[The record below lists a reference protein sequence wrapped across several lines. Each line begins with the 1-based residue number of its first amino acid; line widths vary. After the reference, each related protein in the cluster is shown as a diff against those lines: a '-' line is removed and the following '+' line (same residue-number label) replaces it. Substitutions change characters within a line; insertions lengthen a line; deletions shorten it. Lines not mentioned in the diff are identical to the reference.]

1 MYKNLMN
8 IDILRDK
15 LTPKQI
21 KFCVTFVQEGDT
33 KTATECAIAAGYSE
47 KRARIEASEL
57 RKHPG
62 CTEYIREL
70 RNQEE
75 KKYEINLHKHLKRL
89 DQLSRGAEEK
99 GNWNAAVTA
108 EKSRGQVGGLY
119 IDRKEIMHGSI
130 DQLNREEVDKLLKD
144 MDKKLSIEGSFEEIN
159 DNKTRD
165 EILEKNQE

>member
-1 MYKNLMN
+1 MELEQ
-8 IDILRDK
+8 LRDK
-15 LTPKQI
+15 LTPKQA
-21 KFCVTFVQEGDT
+21 KFCLLFVQEGDT
-33 KTATECAIAAGYSE
+33 KTATECAILAGYSE

-62 CTEYIREL
+62 CTEYIRKL

-130 DQLNREEVDKLLKD
+130 DQLNREEVDKLLRD
-144 MDKKLSIEGSFEEIN
+144 MDKKLSIEGSYREVD
-159 DNKTRD
+159 DNETGD
-165 EILEKNQE
+165 EILEKNQR

>member
-1 MYKNLMN
+1 MELEQ
-8 IDILRDK
+8 LRDK
-15 LTPKQI
+15 LTPKQA
-21 KFCVTFVQEGDT
+21 KFCLLFVQEGDT
-33 KTATECAIAAGYSE
+33 KTATECAILAGYSE

-130 DQLNREEVDKLLKD
+130 DQLNREEVDKLLRD
-144 MDKKLSIEGSFEEIN
+144 MDKKLSIEGSYREVD
-159 DNKTRD
+159 DNKTGD
-165 EILEKNQE
+165 EILEKNQR

>member
-1 MYKNLMN
+1 MELEQ
-8 IDILRDK
+8 LRDK
-15 LTPKQI
+15 LTPKQA
-21 KFCVTFVQEGDT
+21 KFCLLFVQEGDT
-33 KTATECAIAAGYSE
+33 KTATECAILAGYSE

-130 DQLNREEVDKLLKD
+130 DQLNREEVDKLLRD
-144 MDKKLSIEGSFEEIN
+144 MDKKLSIEGSYSEVN
-159 DNKTRD
+159 DNETGD
-165 EILEKNQE
+165 EILEKNQS

>member
-1 MYKNLMN
+1 MELEQ
-8 IDILRDK
+8 LRDK
-15 LTPKQI
+15 LTPKQA
-21 KFCVTFVQEGDT
+21 KFCLLFVQEGDT
-33 KTATECAIAAGYSE
+33 KTATECAILAGYSE

-130 DQLNREEVDKLLKD
+130 DQLNREEVDKLLRD
-144 MDKKLSIEGSFEEIN
+144 MDKRLSIEGSYSEVN
-159 DNKTRD
+159 DNETGD
-165 EILEKNQE
+165 EILEKNQR

>member
-1 MYKNLMN
+1 MELEQ
-8 IDILRDK
+8 LRDK
-15 LTPKQI
+15 LTPKQA
-21 KFCVTFVQEGDT
+21 KFCLLFVQEGDT
-33 KTATECAIAAGYSE
+33 KTATECAILAGYSE

-130 DQLNREEVDKLLKD
+130 DQLNREEVDKLLRD
-144 MDKKLSIEGSFEEIN
+144 MDKKLSIEGSYREVDDNETGAEIM
-159 DNKTRD
+159 
-165 EILEKNQE
+165 EKNQR

>member
-1 MYKNLMN
+1 MELEQ
-8 IDILRDK
+8 LRDK
-15 LTPKQI
+15 LTPKQA
-21 KFCVTFVQEGDT
+21 KFCLLFVQEGDT
-33 KTATECAIAAGYSE
+33 KTATECAILAGYSE

-130 DQLNREEVDKLLKD
+130 DQLNREEVDKLLRD
-144 MDKKLSIEGSFEEIN
+144 MDKRLSIEGSYREVD
-159 DNKTRD
+159 DNETGD
-165 EILEKNQE
+165 EILEKNQR

>member
-1 MYKNLMN
+1 MELEQ
-8 IDILRDK
+8 LRDK
-15 LTPKQI
+15 LTPKQA
-21 KFCVTFVQEGDT
+21 KFCLLFVQEGDT
-33 KTATECAIAAGYSE
+33 KTATECAILAGYSE

-130 DQLNREEVDKLLKD
+130 DQLNREEVDKLLRD
-144 MDKKLSIEGSFEEIN
+144 MDKKLSIEGSYSEVN
-159 DNKTRD
+159 DNETGD
-165 EILEKNQE
+165 EILEKNQR

>member
-1 MYKNLMN
+1 MELEQ
-8 IDILRDK
+8 LRDK
-15 LTPKQI
+15 LTPKQA
-21 KFCVTFVQEGDT
+21 KFCLLFVQEGDT
-33 KTATECAIAAGYSE
+33 KTATECAILAGYSE

-75 KKYEINLHKHLKRL
+75 KKYEINLHKELKRV

-130 DQLNREEVDKLLKD
+130 DQLNREEVDKLLRD
-144 MDKKLSIEGSFEEIN
+144 MDKKLSIEGSYREVD
-159 DNKTRD
+159 DNETGD
-165 EILEKNQE
+165 EILEKNQR

>member
-1 MYKNLMN
+1 MELEQ
-8 IDILRDK
+8 LRDK
-15 LTPKQI
+15 LTPKQA
-21 KFCVTFVQEGDT
+21 KFCLLFVQEGDT
-33 KTATECAIAAGYSE
+33 KTATECAILAGYSE

-75 KKYEINLHKHLKRL
+75 KKYEINLYKHLKRL

-130 DQLNREEVDKLLKD
+130 DQLNREEVDKLLRD
-144 MDKKLSIEGSFEEIN
+144 MDKRLSIEGRYSEVN
-159 DNKTRD
+159 DNETGD
-165 EILEKNQE
+165 EILEKNQR

>member
-1 MYKNLMN
+1 MELEQ
-8 IDILRDK
+8 LRDK
-15 LTPKQI
+15 LTPKQA
-21 KFCVTFVQEGDT
+21 KFCLLFVQEGDT
-33 KTATECAIAAGYSE
+33 KTATECAILAGYSE

-119 IDRKEIMHGSI
+119 IARKEIMHGSI
-130 DQLNREEVDKLLKD
+130 DQLNREEVDKLLRD
-144 MDKKLSIEGSFEEIN
+144 MDKRLSIEGSYSEVN
-159 DNKTRD
+159 DNETGD
-165 EILEKNQE
+165 EILEKNQR

>member
-1 MYKNLMN
+1 MELEQ
-8 IDILRDK
+8 LRDK
-15 LTPKQI
+15 LTPKQA
-21 KFCVTFVQEGDT
+21 KFCLLFVQEGDT

-130 DQLNREEVDKLLKD
+130 DQLNREEVDKLLRD
-144 MDKKLSIEGSFEEIN
+144 MDKRLSIEGSYSEVN
-159 DNKTRD
+159 DNETGD
-165 EILEKNQE
+165 EILEKNQR

>member
-1 MYKNLMN
+1 MELEQ
-8 IDILRDK
+8 LRDK
-15 LTPKQI
+15 LTPKQA
-21 KFCVTFVQEGDT
+21 KFCLLFVQEGDT
-33 KTATECAIAAGYSE
+33 KTATECAILAGYSE

-130 DQLNREEVDKLLKD
+130 DQLNREEVDKFLRD
-144 MDKKLSIEGSFEEIN
+144 MDKKLSIEGSYREVD
-159 DNKTRD
+159 DNETGD
-165 EILEKNQE
+165 EILEKNQR

>member
-1 MYKNLMN
+1 MELEQ
-8 IDILRDK
+8 LRDK
-15 LTPKQI
+15 LTPKQA
-21 KFCVTFVQEGDT
+21 KFCLLFVQEGDT
-33 KTATECAIAAGYSE
+33 KTATECAILAGYSE

-75 KKYEINLHKHLKRL
+75 KKYEINLYKHLKRL

-130 DQLNREEVDKLLKD
+130 DQLNREEVDKLLRD
-144 MDKKLSIEGSFEEIN
+144 MDKRLSIEGNYSEVN
-159 DNKTRD
+159 DNETGD
-165 EILEKNQE
+165 EILEKNQR

>member
-1 MYKNLMN
+1 MELEQ
-8 IDILRDK
+8 LRDK
-15 LTPKQI
+15 LTPKQA
-21 KFCVTFVQEGDT
+21 KFCLLFVQEGDT
-33 KTATECAIAAGYSE
+33 KTATECAILAGYSE

-130 DQLNREEVDKLLKD
+130 DQLNREEVDKLLRD
-144 MDKKLSIEGSFEEIN
+144 MDSKLSIEGSYSEVN
-159 DNKTRD
+159 DNETGD
-165 EILEKNQE
+165 EILEKNQR